1 MVRRSQRREERGKG
15 RWGHAMPGHV
25 LTQRTAAVHANS
37 LTARERTNLE
47 LGGGLVKPLLK
58 FPNAPGPGAP
68 LLPQGR
74 LEPVRWRAP
83 GRCASSKREVDD
95 AARRAGGGAPPPNE
109 KVDDAGALA
118 ASAPP
123 PNEKVDDAGALAAGA
138 PPPNEKADDA
148 GALAAGAPPPNEKL
162 GAAVPKP
169 PPLPPEGAT
178 RATDANGLA
187 LGAEAAESP
196 SVAPPP
202 PSAARPPALGVG
214 RFALRIL
221 RCASTDSSACCHVPT
236 GASPTLSSLY
246 SSLLIC
252 TPAWRFDI
260 DLYALRMCVSRPVAR
275 ASRLRHVRHTA
286 HSDVPCAC
294 WA

>member
-58 FPNAPGPGAP
+58 FPNAAMA
-68 LLPQGR
+68 
-74 LEPVRWRAP
+74 V
-83 GRCASSKREVDD
+83 
-95 AARRAGGGAPPPNE
+95 AAAPPAAGAAG
-109 KVDDAGALA
+109 AGAL
-118 ASAPP
+118 
-123 PNEKVDDAGALAAGA
+123 EGALAAGA
-138 PPPNEKADDA
+138 PPPNEKVDDA

-196 SVAPPP
+196 SVAPPR
-202 PSAARPPALGVG
+202 AA
-214 RFALRIL
+214 
-221 RCASTDSSACCHVPT
+221 
-236 GASPTLSSLY
+236 
-246 SSLLIC
+246 
-252 TPAWRFDI
+252 
-260 DLYALRMCVSRPVAR
+260 
-275 ASRLRHVRHTA
+275 
-286 HSDVPCAC
+286 
-294 WA
+294 